1 MPSSLINSKALVL
14 FCFLLKCI
22 KKSQKKMY
30 ELFLPK
36 RELDEKALDVE
47 EWPFAV
53 FDVVL

>member
-1 MPSSLINSKALVL
+1 
-14 FCFLLKCI
+14 
-22 KKSQKKMY
+22 MY